1 MSKSND
7 TIDLKTK
14 QDILE
19 GKSPLAL
26 SVARLKRNRLAMFS
40 FWILVIYALVAIAAG
55 YNIFGL
61 HDAALV
67 FNLEDRYQDMF
78 QSISKFF
85 GTDTFG
91 RNVFARAVMGARISL
106 FLGLT
111 SGLIMIP
118 VAIVIG
124 SIAGYYGSIAD
135 DIAVYIMSVIVAIPG
150 MLIIMSLVQI
160 LGRSFLIIA
169 FAFAITGWVG
179 LARTIRGSF
188 FQAREFEYVLAARTL
203 GANDFRIIF
212 KHILPNVFHFVI
224 LRFVLNFVS
233 VIKSEVF
240 LAYVG
245 LSVIGIPSW
254 GNMIVES
261 KIELMAGNWQNMTAA
276 TLFMFIFLVSL
287 NIFGDAL
294 RDALDPKLKNV

>member
-1 MSKSND
+1 MSKTAKKLDNSA
-7 TIDLKTK
+7 
-14 QDILE
+14 ILE

-26 SVARLKRNRLAMFS
+26 SVTRLRRNKLAMVS
-40 FWILVIYALVAIAAG
+40 FWILVIYSLMAILSS

-61 HDAALV
+61 HDAAME
-67 FNLEDRYQDMF
+67 FNLDNRYQPMF
-78 QSISKFF
+78 LSIKEFF

-91 RNVFARAVMGARISL
+91 RNVLARAVMGARISL

-111 SGLIMIP
+111 SGLLMIP
-118 VAIVIG
+118 IAIVIG
-124 SIAGYYGSIAD
+124 AVAGYYGHILD
-135 DIAVYIMSVIVAIPG
+135 DVAVYIMSVIVAIPG
-150 MLIIMSLVQI
+150 MLVIMSLVQV

-179 LARTIRGSF
+179 LARVIRGAF

-224 LRFVLNFVS
+224 VRFVLNFVG

-245 LSVIGIPSW
+245 LSIIGIPSW

-261 KIELMAGNWQNMTAA
+261 KSELMANNWQNMTAA
-276 TLFMFIFLVSL
+276 TLFMFVFLVSL

-294 RDALDPKLKNV
+294 RDALDPKLKNVA